1 MARNFQKTRTKA
13 EKKEIRRKERNSQS
27 MGRHQAFLERHMMRR
42 SELGRQTEVRVEK
55 LLVKKITAGELASF
69 KYFPANSPEDCQ
81 GKDFQVSKEI
91 EEEVITASF
100 GITISLNCYQE
111 HQAKHP
117 DEPCILIPPEMGDER
132 IWYRICQI
140 LKEVKNAR
148 A

>member
-1 MARNFQKTRTKA
+1 MARNFQRTRTKA
-13 EKKEIRRKERNSQS
+13 EKREIRKKERNSRS
-27 MGRHQAFLERHMMRR
+27 MGRHQAFLERRTMRR
-42 SELGRQTEVRVEK
+42 SELGRQTEDRVENLLAKK
-55 LLVKKITAGELASF
+55 LAAGELVSY
-69 KYFPANSPEDCQ
+69 KHFPTNSPEDCQ
-81 GKDFQVSKEI
+81 GKDFQTSKEM

-100 GITISLNCYQE
+100 GVTISLKCFQE